1 MDLNDSIHKAIQVP
15 RLEKL
20 NSTTVGQNTQN
31 TTNSGQ
37 RLHETQFASMK
48 KVPVPDFAA
57 MEQQKMNPAQSNPIT
72 DKQNLFKFG
81 FTQKAMQKK
90 QEEKSKNDFNFSVK
104 QNNVDESSSDLKNFM
119 DKAIDI
125 NPETIKAS
133 IESAFKDLMTNPN
146 LKNAR
151 TQLAAMVVASQ
162 AMIGNA

>member
-1 MDLNDSIHKAIQVP
+1 
-15 RLEKL
+15 
-20 NSTTVGQNTQN
+20 
-31 TTNSGQ
+31 
-37 RLHETQFASMK
+37 
-48 KVPVPDFAA
+48 
-57 MEQQKMNPAQSNPIT
+57 MNPAQSNPIT